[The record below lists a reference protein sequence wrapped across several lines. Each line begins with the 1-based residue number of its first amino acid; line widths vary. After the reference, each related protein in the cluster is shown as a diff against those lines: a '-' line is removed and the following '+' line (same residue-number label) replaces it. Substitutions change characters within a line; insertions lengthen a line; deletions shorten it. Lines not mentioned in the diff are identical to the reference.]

1 MAEPKATEFVPTE
14 EQILRELKQRERRK
28 VYMDSPKAKES
39 RQKYM
44 KKRYAET
51 KAVKA
56 AIADMK
62 ANDPDA
68 YARLEARAK
77 SATK

>member
-1 MAEPKATEFVPTE
+1 MAEHKATEFVPTE

-28 VYMDSPKAKES
+28 VYMDSPKAKEN

-62 ANDPDA
+62 EKDPEA
-68 YARLEARAK
+68 YERLIAK
-77 SATK
+77 AKATTK